1 MSIKEQ
7 VSVLQS
13 FRDGDINC
21 LFATP
26 VAEEGIDIPSCDLV
40 IRFDVY
46 NTVIQYIQSR
56 GRARQRESR
65 YITMIEVENRDHFRR
80 VNQASRDATILQKF
94 CSALPEDRKVQDQ
107 LADIWAA
114 EAAAAHTSRT
124 GHNVVYTDK
133 QARLGLDNSLGVL
146 SRFVSSLS
154 TSMVNYSP
162 EFVVMPVG
170 SKFIAD
176 IILPD
181 CSPVTRVSGF
191 PQRSKQMAR
200 SSAAFE
206 ACKLLLKGKHIDG
219 HLQSTLV
226 KILPRMRN
234 ARLAVSLK
242 KKKDY
247 KMRAKPAIW
256 SQVGGEVP
264 GTLFAT
270 VLTLEEPGKVG
281 KPTRPLILL
290 TRQKLPEL
298 PVIPLFFGD
307 GSRTMARPVVMRKP
321 LEFTAAQVESLR
333 SFTLRIF
340 DHVFSKSYEA
350 SSSELPY
357 FLAPA
362 KESHVSVLGSG
373 LASVDWDTVDLV
385 KDTDSLDWDK
395 KPDEFYQDKF
405 VIDLFDGSRK
415 LVLRGINK
423 NLRPSDQEPADAPA
437 PRSREFRLS
446 DKTIKDY
453 SISLWPKAKKRRTWR
468 EDQPVIDADLLPL
481 RRNFLDQFS
490 TTDTANTKCAVI
502 LEPLQVSP
510 VSTFTVDAN

>member
-1 MSIKEQ
+1 
-7 VSVLQS
+7 
-13 FRDGDINC
+13 
-21 LFATP
+21 
-26 VAEEGIDIPSCDLV
+26 
-40 IRFDVY
+40 
-46 NTVIQYIQSR
+46 
-56 GRARQRESR
+56 
-65 YITMIEVENRDHFRR
+65 
-80 VNQASRDATILQKF
+80 
-94 CSALPEDRKVQDQ
+94 
-107 LADIWAA
+107 
-114 EAAAAHTSRT
+114 
-124 GHNVVYTDK
+124 
-133 QARLGLDNSLGVL
+133 
-146 SRFVSSLS
+146 
-154 TSMVNYSP
+154 
-162 EFVVMPVG
+162 
-170 SKFIAD
+170 
-176 IILPD
+176 
-181 CSPVTRVSGF
+181 
-191 PQRSKQMAR
+191 
-200 SSAAFE
+200 
-206 ACKLLLKGKHIDG
+206 
-219 HLQSTLV
+219 
-226 KILPRMRN
+226 MRN